1 MNQNN
6 IKNIIFDLG
15 GVILDIDYNLTI
27 KAFEKLGIKN
37 AKNLYSQKKQTKVFD
52 LLETGKITEAEFCNI
67 LREITNI
74 KATNKQIIEAWN
86 AMLLDF
92 YSGIFDI
99 LQKVK
104 KKYKTFL
111 LSNTNIIHY
120 KEYIKKLENIEGT
133 NTFNNLFDKQYL
145 SHEIGLRK
153 PDPKIFKLIIEEN
166 KIIPNET
173 LFIDDSIQHINGA
186 KKVGLQAHWLSNN
199 NLKKFLEDNKFI

>member
-1 MNQNN
+1 M
-6 IKNIIFDLG
+6 
-15 GVILDIDYNLTI
+15 
-27 KAFEKLGIKN
+27 
-37 AKNLYSQKKQTKVFD
+37 
-52 LLETGKITEAEFCNI
+52 
-67 LREITNI
+67 
-74 KATNKQIIEAWN
+74 
-86 AMLLDF
+86 
-92 YSGIFDI
+92 
-99 LQKVK
+99 
-104 KKYKTFL
+104 
-111 LSNTNIIHY
+111 SNTNIIHY